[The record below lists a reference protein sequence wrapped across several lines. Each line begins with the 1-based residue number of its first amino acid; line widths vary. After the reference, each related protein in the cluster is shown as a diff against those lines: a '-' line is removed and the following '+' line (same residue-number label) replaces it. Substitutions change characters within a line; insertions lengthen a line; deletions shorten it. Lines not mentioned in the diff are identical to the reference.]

1 MFIGSTYELVEA
13 HKEKTML
20 GWSSIKVMER
30 VLSSTRTHI
39 REDVHITSY
48 SYNLLCLVD
57 GNDTSEIDEDELND
71 ETIAGFYRLAGWKK

>member
-13 HKEKTML
+13 HKAKTMF
-20 GWSSIKVMER
+20 GWGSIKVMER
-30 VLSSTRTHI
+30 VLSSTRTQI

>member
-13 HKEKTML
+13 HKEKTMF